1 MVFRNLDFSFT
12 KAIALNLDHWF
23 QKEIRLFFF
32 WLGNKSSLI
41 IQVLTTNL
49 LTFKKGFLKGF
60 DTHGQKQVKVPFPGT
75 HGGGFW
81 KQRLR

>member
-49 LTFKKGFLKGF
+49 LTF
-60 DTHGQKQVKVPFPGT
+60 
-75 HGGGFW
+75 
-81 KQRLR
+81 

>member
-32 WLGNKSSLI
+32 FWLGNKSSLI

-49 LTFKKGFLKGF
+49 LTF
-60 DTHGQKQVKVPFPGT
+60 
-75 HGGGFW
+75 
-81 KQRLR
+81 